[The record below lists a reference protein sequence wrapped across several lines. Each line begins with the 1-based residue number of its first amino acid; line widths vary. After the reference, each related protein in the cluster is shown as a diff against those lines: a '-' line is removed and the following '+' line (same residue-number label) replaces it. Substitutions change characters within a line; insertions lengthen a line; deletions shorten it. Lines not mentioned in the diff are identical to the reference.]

1 MMSSQSYAVYLA
13 SGEDSIQHK
22 EHIYQ
27 FQNLANMIAREVC
40 EEYMNTKVE
49 AMVNNAVSKAM
60 NTAFSSAMNG
70 INLDVERIVD
80 TTITGL
86 SKQYHTQSR
95 EVDKFL
101 SEALCKEIR
110 NALSNIDLELIIS

>member
-1 MMSSQSYAVYLA
+1 MSNSQSYAVYLA

-22 EHIYQ
+22 NHIYQ
-27 FQNLANMIAREVC
+27 FQTLANMIAREVC
-40 EEYMNTKVE
+40 DEYLQTKIE
-49 AMVNNAVSKAM
+49 PMINNIVSNAINK
-60 NTAFSSAMNG
+60 AFSGAMNG

-86 SKQYHTQSR
+86 SKQYHEQSR

-101 SEALCKEIR
+101 SDALCKEVK
-110 NALSNIDLELIIS
+110 NALSNINLELIIS

>member
-1 MMSSQSYAVYLA
+1 MSSQSYAVYLA

-60 NTAFSSAMNG
+60 NIAFSSAMNG
-70 INLDVERIVD
+70 INLDVERIID

-110 NALSNIDLELIIS
+110 NALSNIDLKLIIS

>member
-1 MMSSQSYAVYLA
+1 MSSQSYAVYLA
-13 SGEDSIQHK
+13 SGEESIQHK

-27 FQNLANMIAREVC
+27 FQTLCTLICKELI
-40 EEYMNTKVE
+40 EEYLDNKIE
-49 AMVNNAVSKAM
+49 QIVNNAVAKAM
-60 NTAFSSAMNG
+60 NNAFSSAMNG
-70 INLDVERIVD
+70 IRVDVERVVD

-86 SKQYHTQSR
+86 SKQYHEQSR

-101 SEALCKEIR
+101 SEALCKEIK